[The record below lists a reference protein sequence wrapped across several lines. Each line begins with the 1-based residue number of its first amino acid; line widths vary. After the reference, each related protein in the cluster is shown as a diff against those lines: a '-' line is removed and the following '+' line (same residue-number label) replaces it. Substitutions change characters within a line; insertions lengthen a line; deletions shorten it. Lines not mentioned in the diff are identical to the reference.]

1 MYINCIYFLTNIH
14 WNDKIAFLV
23 SKKKHEPSSRQ
34 QPEVNRGPWEPGRG
48 GGLLFTL
55 LGTIKA
61 TWEDELSFASKMVGD
76 VSSVLQGR
84 RCWWWFLVRLLVL
97 KRCLR
102 WRGKKHQAFGMT
114 NVFFSMPKQAA
125 NKMHPKGDD
134 FWESF
139 VSPPTQGR
147 IVVLILSGT
156 GTRYILSYLV
166 YYEWQC
172 LILYTQYI
180 IIYIYKYHRPSAI

>member
-48 GGLLFTL
+48 
-55 LGTIKA
+55 IPSKA

-156 GTRYILSYLV
+156 GTRYILSLL
-166 YYEWQC
+166 WM
-172 LILYTQYI
+172 TMPD
-180 IIYIYKYHRPSAI
+180 IIYTVYNYI